1 MIRRSTISG
10 VGLIICILAIAS
22 QSTIVHSQSAAE
34 LEQQISTKNNQ
45 IDSIKEEIALYEKQ
59 IATTQAK
66 ANTLQ
71 NTVDTLTIT
80 QKKLSADVRLT
91 QSQIDALDL
100 QIEELSKGIDTTQA
114 SVDKNGLAVAATLR
128 QLHEADNTSMIEAVL
143 TQKEIATI
151 WREFDANQQLQVQIA
166 NKTAELQ
173 QVKTDLED
181 KRTATSKKEAELTAL
196 YQQLDGQRAAITET
210 KNEQSQ
216 LLKETKNQEATY
228 QKILKEKKA
237 AAQKLA
243 DEVQAYED
251 QLKVIIDPTL
261 YPKAGTQVFQW
272 PLSSV
277 RITQLFGNT
286 LFAKQNA
293 SVYGG
298 RPSHNGVDF
307 AASPGTPIHAP
318 LSGVVVATGNT
329 DSVSG
334 CYSWGRW
341 IFIDHKN
348 GLSTIYAHLSSIN
361 VSPGQSID
369 TGQVIGFS
377 GYSGYVDPP
386 GIRGSHLH
394 FGVYIT
400 QATRIVQFTQ
410 IRATTGCAGLQ
421 TPVAPENGYVDPL
434 SYLPTLD

>member
-1 MIRRSTISG
+1 MIKRSTISG
-10 VGLIICILAIAS
+10 IGLIFCILAVAS
-22 QSTIVHSQSAAE
+22 QATIVNSQSAAE
-34 LEQQISTKNNQ
+34 LQQQITTKNNQ
-45 IDSIKEEIALYEKQ
+45 IDSIKQEIAQYEQQ
-59 IATTQAK
+59 IKATQAK

-100 QIEELSKGIDTTQA
+100 QIEELSKSIDTTET
-114 SVDKNGLAVAATLR
+114 SVNQNSLAVAATLR
-128 QLHEADNTSMIEAVL
+128 QLNEADNISIFEAVL
-143 TQKEIATI
+143 TQTEIASI
-151 WREFDANQQLQVQIA
+151 WREFDINQQLQVQIA

-173 QVKTDLED
+173 QVKSDLID
-181 KRTATSKKEAELTAL
+181 KRVATSKKEAELTIL
-196 YQQLDGQRAAITET
+196 YQQLDGQRIAITET
-210 KNEQSQ
+210 KNEQSK

-228 QKILKEKKA
+228 QKILAEKKV

-243 DEVQAYED
+243 DEVQAYEN
-251 QLKVIIDPTL
+251 QLKVIIDPSL

-272 PLSSV
+272 PLSSI

-286 LFAKQNA
+286 LFAQQNS

-298 RPSHNGVDF
+298 RPIHGGVDF
-307 AASPGTPIHAP
+307 AASTGTAIYAP
-318 LSGVVVATGNT
+318 LGGVVVATGNT

-348 GLSTIYAHLSSIN
+348 GLSTIYAHLSAIS
-361 VSPGQSID
+361 VTKGQTVE
-369 TGQVIGFS
+369 TGQIIGYS

-386 GIRGSHLH
+386 GMRGAHLH

-400 QATRIVQFTQ
+400 QATKIVPFKQ
-410 IRATTGCAGLQ
+410 IRATTGCAGLE
-421 TPVAPENGYVDPL
+421 TPVAPENGYADPL